1 MTDDT
6 VRTFID
12 GLDPRRIS
20 QAIDEVHAAVRDRT
34 FAAMA
39 TGAEVDDELLIGE
52 LLRAWLRGQA
62 DK

>member
-1 MTDDT
+1 MTDP

-20 QAIDEVHAAVRDRT
+20 QAIDEVHAVVRDRT

>member
-1 MTDDT
+1 MTDP

-20 QAIDEVHAAVRDRT
+20 QAIDEVHAVVRDRT

-39 TGAEVDDELLIGE
+39 TGAEVDDELLTGE
-52 LLRAWLRGQA
+52 LMRAWLRGQA